1 MLHVHVLLVAP
12 LGAGHM
18 AQSGADQH
26 EGGVAVRETAYHP
39 SAAADL
45 PVQPFN
51 DIIGTD
57 AGPMFTGEIAVSQR
71 FLNAILHL
79 PGRLFQLHRA
89 QLLHHGF
96 GFLPGRSFAFL
107 GVDRLEHLCHQL
119 YLGARRCREDV
130 AVMVCRDFTLPEGCK
145 LCPFLFAKLIL
156 PDPRSWPFGLPIDF
170 ITESR
175 WKAWF

>member
-1 MLHVHVLLVAP
+1 MREVSQQWRASSRAASRCFMFMCILLPHWGPATWRSRAQTSMRG
-12 LGAGHM
+12 GA
-18 AQSGADQH
+18 
-26 EGGVAVRETAYHP
+26 AVRKTAHHTGT
-39 SAAADL
+39 AANL
-45 PVQPFN
+45 PVEPFN
-51 DIIGTD
+51 NN
-57 AGPMFTGEIAVSQR
+57 AV
-71 FLNAILHL
+71 IHL
-79 PGRLFQLHRA
+79 LGGSFQLHRA

-96 GFLPGRSFAFL
+96 GFLPGSFLALL
-107 GVDRLEHLCHQL
+107 GVDRLEHLCQQL

-130 AVMVCRDFTLPEGCK
+130 AVMVCRDFILPEGCK